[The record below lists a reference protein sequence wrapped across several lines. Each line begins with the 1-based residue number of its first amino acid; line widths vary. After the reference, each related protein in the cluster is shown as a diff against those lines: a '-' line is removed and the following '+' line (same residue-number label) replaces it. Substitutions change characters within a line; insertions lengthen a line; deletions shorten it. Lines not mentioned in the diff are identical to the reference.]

1 MVAAMD
7 PTVGVIAAA
16 VLALIAA
23 LGGKWLDG
31 RNARRLAELDAR
43 NTEQHGES
51 MKKLDA
57 LGASVRDVATDVSG
71 IRVDVAGIKGDVA
84 DLKREAA
91 DHERRIDDLEDQS

>member
-1 MVAAMD
+1 MVAAID
-7 PTVGVIAAA
+7 PTVGVIVAA

-31 RNARRLAELDAR
+31 RNAARLKEFDRR

-57 LGASVRDVATDVSG
+57 LGASVRDVATDVTG

-84 DLKREAA
+84 HLKSEAA

>member
-1 MVAAMD
+1 MVAAID
-7 PTVGVIAAA
+7 PTVGVIVAA
-16 VLALIAA
+16 VLALVAA

-31 RNARRLAELDAR
+31 RNAARLAEFDAR

-57 LGASVRDVATDVSG
+57 LGASVRDVATDVTG

-84 DLKREAA
+84 ELKREAA
-91 DHERRIDDLEDQS
+91 DHERRIDDLEDHP